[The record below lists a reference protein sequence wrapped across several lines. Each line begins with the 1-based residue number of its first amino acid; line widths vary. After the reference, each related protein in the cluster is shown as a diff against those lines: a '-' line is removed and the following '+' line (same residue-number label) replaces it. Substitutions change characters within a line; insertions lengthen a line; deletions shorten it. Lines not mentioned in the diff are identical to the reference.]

1 MINAARTI
9 AEPLQPQDIAE
20 HISFMVTPLVRRRP
34 VGHTHLAGLSTHCP
48 ATLPVRSTAMKYRTL
63 PGTGISVSN
72 LALGTMGFGTETDD
86 AAAFAILDRF
96 VEADGNL
103 VDTANV
109 YGGGASEELLG
120 RWFADRPADLT
131 ERVVLATKAR
141 FGTGPDVNEN
151 GSSRRNLH
159 RALDAS
165 LRRLGRDNIDLY
177 QLHGWDPLTP
187 IEVTLSFLD
196 DAVHAGKINHI
207 GLSNFT
213 GWQLQLTRVHGPGAW
228 GFELPVTLQPQYSL
242 VSREIEYE
250 IIPAA
255 RHNGL
260 GLLPW
265 SPLAAGFLSGKY
277 SKDEKA
283 ASDTRGGAGNPMNN
297 HIFGN
302 LAASEQ
308 NWATLDA
315 VRDIATSNGAT
326 PSQVA
331 YSWVANRPGVIAPIM
346 GARTL
351 DQLEQN
357 LVAGDLELSDTET
370 ARLDEVSAPT
380 PNDYPYGP
388 FGVKQRKRYIHSSDQ
403 AITELF

>member
-1 MINAARTI
+1 MN
-9 AEPLQPQDIAE
+9 
-20 HISFMVTPLVRRRP
+20 
-34 VGHTHLAGLSTHCP
+34 
-48 ATLPVRSTAMKYRTL
+48 YRTL

-72 LALGTMGFGTETDD
+72 LALGTMGFGTETDE

-109 YGGGASEELLG
+109 YGGGASEEVIG
-120 RWFADRPADLT
+120 RWFASRPAEVTD
-131 ERVVLATKAR
+131 RVVLATKAR
-141 FGTGPDVNEN
+141 FGTGPDANES
-151 GSSRRNLH
+151 GLSRRNLS

-165 LRRLGRDNIDLY
+165 LRRLGRDTVDLY

-187 IEVTLSFLD
+187 IEVSLSFLD
-196 DAVHAGKINHI
+196 DAVHAGKIHHV

-213 GWQLQLTRVHGPGAW
+213 GWQLQLAISTATALGLP
-228 GFELPVTLQPQYSL
+228 LPVTLQPQYSL

-250 IIPAA
+250 IVPAA
-255 RHNGL
+255 LHNNI

-277 SKDEKA
+277 RNGEKSA
-283 ASDTRGGAGNPMNN
+283 ADTRAGAGDPMNDY
-297 HIFGN
+297 IFGD
-302 LAASEQ
+302 LAAKPQ
-308 NWATLDA
+308 NWATLDV
-315 VRDIATSNGAT
+315 VRDIATSNGVT

-331 YSWVANRPGVIAPIM
+331 YSWVTNRPGVIAPII

-357 LVAGDLELSDTET
+357 LVAADLVLADEET
-370 ARLDEVSAPT
+370 ARLDEVSAPS
-380 PNDYPYGP
+380 PNEYPYGP
-388 FGVKQRKRYIHSSDQ
+388 FGAKQRERYVHSSDQ